1 MRFREFSAS
10 CLIVLGAM
18 AMIPVAYAESS
29 GEVDGDGFKVDILE
43 RFINSEDSIDKSDET
58 HSEYEVQEQGLSA
71 AVRLIYFDTPTNPNH
86 AALQKGA
93 PTAPGT
99 YCLATNGNLG
109 TLNLV
114 PPDWADGSDTPYNTP
129 QGTIGC
135 IPLTPTE
142 LQDAG
147 LELTEENGQPV
158 LRTTRI
164 TLTTHD
170 FNTFPI
176 QATTPHQDRAPHTL
190 KNYNT
195 NFWANPNPQ
204 EFTQTINGQNVTLKA
219 TPVSYTFDYGDGTTL
234 GPVTY
239 PGYQLG
245 EEVWD
250 EQTPTS
256 HRYENTGEYWFT
268 LATEYRGEYSV
279 NGGPWQVIEGTVVR
293 VSEPQLVNVWR
304 LKVGL
309 VAEDCAAN
317 PDAWGCANS

>member
-1 MRFREFSAS
+1 M
-10 CLIVLGAM
+10 GA
-18 AMIPVAYAESS
+18 
-29 GEVDGDGFKVDILE
+29 
-43 RFINSEDSIDKSDET
+43 
-58 HSEYEVQEQGLSA
+58 
-71 AVRLIYFDTPTNPNH
+71 
-86 AALQKGA
+86 A
-93 PTAPGT
+93 PTPGT
-99 YCLATNGNLG
+99 YCLATNGTLG
-109 TLNLV
+109 TLGLV
-114 PPDWADGSDTPYNTP
+114 PPDWSDGSDTPYNTP

-142 LQDAG
+142 LADAG

-176 QATTPHQDRAPHTL
+176 QAATPHQERAPHTL

-219 TPVSYTFDYGDGTTL
+219 TPISYTYHYGDGTTL

-245 EEVWD
+245 EHIWD
-250 EQTPTS
+250 EETPTS
-256 HRYENTGEYWFT
+256 HRYEQTGEYWFT
-268 LATEYRGEYSV
+268 LVTEYRGEYSV
-279 NGGPWQVIEGTVVR
+279 NGGPWQVIEGTVQR
-293 VSEPQLVNVWR
+293 TSEPQLVNVWR
-304 LKVGL
+304 VKVGL
-309 VAEDCAAN
+309 VADDCAAN
-317 PDAWGCANS
+317 PDAWGCGKS

>member
-1 MRFREFSAS
+1 MKD
-10 CLIVLGAM
+10 LILKIVLVPIFFTLSVSHANATSEGK
-18 AMIPVAYAESS
+18 AEEDS
-29 GEVDGDGFKVDILE
+29 FKVSIE
-43 RFINSEDSIDKSDET
+43 KYEFGYSTNEEEQKDSKPVNQDP
-58 HSEYEVQEQGLSA
+58 LSTPGA
-71 AVRLIYFDTPTNPNH
+71 AVRLIYFDQPTNPNR
-86 AALQKGA
+86 AALQQGAA
-93 PTAPGT
+93 PTPGT

-109 TLNLV
+109 TLGLV
-114 PPDWADGSDTPYNTP
+114 PPDWSDGSDTPYNTP

-142 LQDAG
+142 LADAG

-176 QATTPHQDRAPHTL
+176 QAATPHQERAPHTL

-219 TPVSYTFDYGDGTTL
+219 TPISYTYHYGDGTTL

-245 EEVWD
+245 EHIWD
-250 EQTPTS
+250 EETPTS
-256 HRYENTGEYWFT
+256 HRYEQTGEYWFT
-268 LATEYRGEYSV
+268 LVTEYRGEYSV
-279 NGGPWQVIEGTVVR
+279 NGGPWQVIEGTVQR
-293 VSEPQLVNVWR
+293 TSEPQLVNVWR
-304 LKVGL
+304 VKVGL
-309 VAEDCAAN
+309 VADDCAAN
-317 PDAWGCANS
+317 PEAWGCGSS